1 MMINDVL
8 DLTIYADCLQGAGIL
23 GSGPSQL
30 YKLHLGLSQV
40 SNNHLLVKRREEFAF
55 LIDYSHF
62 PDRPIGSNSE
72 ESISRPI
79 QVYSTRVNK
88 TRSNST
94 KHPQFV
100 LPLYILKC
108 TVLICW
114 QIQVQVN
121 VGSISLPLPHRWDKI
136 WELLSWL
143 KSHGGHNNMRRFS
156 LSQRLFADTYIW
168 AFCKKNLTTAEK
180 KLAIFTFVFSPWVL
194 CLFSLGWSHPELWR
208 LERNSL
214 TILPQCQW
222 AFDMPT

>member
-62 PDRPIGSNSE
+62 PDRPIGSNTE

-94 KHPQFV
+94 RHPQFV
-100 LPLYILKC
+100 LPLYIFKC
-108 TVLICW
+108 TVVICW

-121 VGSISLPLPHRWDKI
+121 VGSISLPLPHRWAQ
-136 WELLSWL
+136 
-143 KSHGGHNNMRRFS
+143 NMRIFVLVENLMAVITWEDFLVSTTVCRHIHFS
-156 LSQRLFADTYIW
+156 
-168 AFCKKNLTTAEK
+168 
-180 KLAIFTFVFSPWVL
+180 
-194 CLFSLGWSHPELWR
+194 
-208 LERNSL
+208 
-214 TILPQCQW
+214 IL
-222 AFDMPT
+222 

>member
-100 LPLYILKC
+100 LPLYIFKC
-108 TVLICW
+108 TVVICW

-121 VGSISLPLPHRWDKI
+121 VGSISLPLPHRWTKI
-136 WELLSWL
+136 WELLFWL
-143 KSHGGHNNMRRFS
+143 KSHGGHNMRRFS
-156 LSQRLFADTYIW
+156 CLNDCLQTHTFQHSVKQTSRPL
-168 AFCKKNLTTAEK
+168 KKNHKFYLY
-180 KLAIFTFVFSPWVL
+180 SPWVGVIQSSEDSKEIHL
-194 CLFSLGWSHPELWR
+194 QYSLSVSERLTCPLNDLWFS
-208 LERNSL
+208 
-214 TILPQCQW
+214 
-222 AFDMPT
+222 

>member
-1 MMINDVL
+1 MFKLLKIAKKEDPRRPRSTRRRRRRIPGAAGGRSVIDHAASTQSVIFNKKSMNTYMYDLRKYISIYLPDDAL

-94 KHPQFV
+94 RHPQFV
-100 LPLYILKC
+100 LPLYIFKC
-108 TVLICW
+108 TVVIC
-114 QIQVQVN
+114 
-121 VGSISLPLPHRWDKI
+121 
-136 WELLSWL
+136 
-143 KSHGGHNNMRRFS
+143 
-156 LSQRLFADTYIW
+156 
-168 AFCKKNLTTAEK
+168 
-180 KLAIFTFVFSPWVL
+180 
-194 CLFSLGWSHPELWR
+194 
-208 LERNSL
+208 
-214 TILPQCQW
+214 
-222 AFDMPT
+222 

>member
-1 MMINDVL
+1 MIP
-8 DLTIYADCLQGAGIL
+8 I
-23 GSGPSQL
+23 S
-30 YKLHLGLSQV
+30 
-40 SNNHLLVKRREEFAF
+40 
-55 LIDYSHF
+55 
-62 PDRPIGSNSE
+62 PDRPIGSNTE

-100 LPLYILKC
+100 LPLYTFKC
-108 TVLICW
+108 TIVISW

-121 VGSISLPLPHRWDKI
+121 VGSISLPLPHRWAKI

-143 KSHGGHNNMRRFS
+143 KSQGGHNNEEIF

-168 AFCKKNLTTAEK
+168 AFCKTNLMPAYHFY
-180 KLAIFTFVFSPWVL
+180 LYL
-194 CLFSLGWSHPELWR
+194 CLFSLGWSYPELRR

-214 TILPQCQW
+214 NPSVSV
-222 AFDMPT
+222 PSG